1 MSTTKV
7 NREKKLAKQSPN
19 TISNLDQVT
28 YRERVLERG
37 LKLDRS
43 FNSVLYVTFCFDLS
57 REDGEEI
64 TILVE
69 YKPYGSGYH
78 IYEGIYPERYKF
90 LPERGERLESGDEI
104 SKSILLSNYPEIIQY
119 IENIKTESNEDIL
132 DRLSD

>member
-1 MSTTKV
+1 MTSKATHA
-7 NREKKLAKQSPN
+7 KKSAKQSSN
-19 TISNLDQVT
+19 TISNLDKVT
-28 YRERVLERG
+28 YRERVLEPG

-57 REDGEEI
+57 REDGENI
-64 TILVE
+64 TIIVDG
-69 YKPYGSGYH
+69 PGASQYH
-78 IYEGIYPERYKF
+78 IYEGIYPERYSF

>member
-1 MSTTKV
+1 MTSKATHA
-7 NREKKLAKQSPN
+7 KKSAKQSSN
-19 TISNLDQVT
+19 TISNLDKVT

-43 FNSVLYVTFCFDLS
+43 FNSVLYVTFSFDLI

-69 YKPYGSGYH
+69 YGPGVPQYH
-78 IYEGIYPERYKF
+78 IYEGIYPDRYGF

-104 SKSILLSNYPEIIQY
+104 SKSILLSNYPEIIQFLES
-119 IENIKTESNEDIL
+119 IEVDCNEDVL
-132 DRLSD
+132 DRISR

>member
-1 MSTTKV
+1 MTSKATHA
-7 NREKKLAKQSPN
+7 KKSAKQSSN
-19 TISNLDQVT
+19 TISNLDKVT
-28 YRERVLERG
+28 YRERVLECG

-43 FNSVLYVTFCFDLS
+43 FNSVLYVTFSFDLS
-57 REDGEEI
+57 REDGEDI

-69 YKPYGSGYH
+69 YGPGVPQYH
-78 IYEGIYPERYKF
+78 IYEGIYPNRYTF

>member
-1 MSTTKV
+1 MTSKATHA
-7 NREKKLAKQSPN
+7 KKSAKQSSN
-19 TISNLDQVT
+19 TISNLDKVT
-28 YRERVLERG
+28 YRERVLECG

-43 FNSVLYVTFCFDLS
+43 FNSLLYVTFCFDLN
-57 REDGEEI
+57 REDDENI

-69 YKPYGSGYH
+69 YGEPQYH
-78 IYEGIYPERYKF
+78 IYEGIYPNRYTF